1 MRIFLSTLAVMIF
14 TFGMALEHPVSVYG
28 IALTRPLLVAIAGVL
43 LLIVLA
49 SFVWM
54 LRRRFK
60 EDEVPPR
67 GPSSSSGTS
76 EADRSNELKELG
88 IMEIRPKERKE
99 ASLPEAEPP
108 PDDAEREAPSA
119 PTQPDGSQ
127 APESDAS
134 LAHPAVKKPDSGNA
148 DAVESDDEEASPEE
162 APPSDQEQAPVPPS
176 DASSQETRSS
186 PKVSR
191 RSVSEDASPPAPPE
205 TRAEQPAQISP
216 AIAGVLAPYLEALRT
231 IVDARTVC
239 LLKQEELA
247 LEYEVEALVSTADN
261 VLQEGIFSTATPLL
275 TASMAQRAVTVQ
287 RIGERAL
294 PSECLGYYRG
304 PATTIR
310 QVMLAPVDHAYEPAS
325 FFLLAD
331 TVEEGGFNAE
341 RPRVLMTQFAKL
353 LSTILDEGGLDSL
366 RQQSDVRPRSEII
379 AEEIKKAQDEDHSL
393 ALALIYLNRAEALAD
408 EGERSVSAAEKSLE
422 QYLRTKTP
430 EGRVE
435 RFGELTYGVF
445 HPADVAAVETWA
457 MQLESDLEKK
467 DGRLEGGISIGIA
480 MLGPRHKTPDALR
493 ADATEALRE
502 AYETGTCT
510 ILE

>member
-1 MRIFLSTLAVMIF
+1 M
-14 TFGMALEHPVSVYG
+14 SVFG
-28 IALTRPLLVAIAGVL
+28 IALDRPLLIVIAGIL

-49 SFVWM
+49 SFIWM

-67 GPSSSSGTS
+67 GSSSSGTP
-76 EADRSNELKELG
+76 EEDRNSELKELG
-88 IMEIRPKERKE
+88 IMEIRPKQKE
-99 ASLPEAEPP
+99 EVPPSETEARL
-108 PDDAEREAPSA
+108 DDAEEEALA
-119 PTQPDGSQ
+119 PVQQSDNP

-134 LAHPAVKKPDSGNA
+134 PAHPAVKEPDSGGT
-148 DAVESDDEEASPEE
+148 DAVEGDENDASPEK
-162 APPSDQEQAPVPPS
+162 APALSQELEQASPPE
-176 DASSQETRSS
+176 ASS

-191 RSVSEDASPPAPPE
+191 RSISEGASPPVPPPSAE
-205 TRAEQPAQISP
+205 EQPAHISP
-216 AIAGVLAPYLEALRT
+216 AIAGALAPYLEALRT
-231 IVDARTVC
+231 IIDARTVC

-247 LEYEVEALVSTADN
+247 LEYEIEALVSTADN
-261 VLQEGIFSTATPLL
+261 VLQEGTFSTTTPLL
-275 TASMAQRAVTVQ
+275 TASMTQRAVTVQ
-287 RIGERAL
+287 RVGERAL
-294 PSECLGYYRG
+294 PSECLRYYRG

-341 RPRVLMTQFAKL
+341 RPRILMTQFAKL
-353 LSTILDEGGLDSL
+353 LATILNEEDPDSI
-366 RQQSDVRPRSEII
+366 QQQPDARPRSEII
-379 AEEIKKAQDEDHSL
+379 AEEIKKAKDEDHPL

-408 EGERSVSAAEKSLE
+408 EGEQSVSTAEKRLE
-422 QYLRTKTP
+422 QYLREKTP
-430 EGRVE
+430 GGRVE

-457 MQLESDLEKK
+457 MQLTSDLEKK

-480 MLGPRHKTPDALR
+480 MLGTRHKTPDALR

>member
-14 TFGMALEHPVSVYG
+14 TFGMALEQPVSVFG
-28 IALTRPLLVAIAGVL
+28 IVLDRPLLIAIAGIL
-43 LLIVLA
+43 LLIVAA
-49 SFVWM
+49 SFIWM

-60 EDEVPPR
+60 EDEVSPR
-67 GPSSSSGTS
+67 GPSSSSDAS
-76 EADRSNELKELG
+76 EEDRNNELKELG
-88 IMEIRPKERKE
+88 IMKIRPKEREE
-99 ASLPEAEPP
+99 ASLSEAAPP
-108 PDDAEREAPSA
+108 PDDAEREAPA
-119 PTQPDGSQ
+119 PTQQDDSP

-134 LAHPAVKKPDSGNA
+134 SVHPAVKKPDSGNA
-148 DAVESDDEEASPEE
+148 DAVEGDEDEKDASP
-162 APPSDQEQAPVPPS
+162 AGASPSDQEQAQAPPP
-176 DASSQETRSS
+176 DAAS

-191 RSVSEDASPPAPPE
+191 RSVSENASPPAPPE
-205 TRAEQPAQISP
+205 AGTEQSARISP
-216 AIAGVLAPYLEALRT
+216 AVSGVLTPYLEALRA

-247 LEYEVEALVSTADN
+247 LEYEIEALVSTADN
-261 VLQEGIFSTATPLL
+261 VLEEGIFSTATPLL
-275 TASMAQRAVTVQ
+275 TASMAQRTVTVQ
-287 RIGERAL
+287 RVGERAL

-304 PATTIR
+304 PATAIR

-341 RPRVLMTQFAKL
+341 RPRILMTQFAQL
-353 LSTILDEGGLDSL
+353 LSTILDEGDLDSL

-379 AEEIKKAQDEDHSL
+379 AEEIKKAQDEDHPL

-408 EGERSVSAAEKSLE
+408 EGEQSVSAAEKSLE
-422 QYLRTKTP
+422 QYLRKKTP
-430 EGRVE
+430 KGRVE

-480 MLGPRHKTPDALR
+480 MLAARHETPDALR